1 MTAGYC
7 MGQLAPV
14 LACSSIIDWKAMSGI
29 SGLDVVFEL
38 IMTSNRHA
46 DV

>member
-14 LACSSIIDWKAMSGI
+14 LACSSIIDDKAMSGI
-29 SGLDVVFEL
+29 SGLECGF
-38 IMTSNRHA
+38 
-46 DV
+46 